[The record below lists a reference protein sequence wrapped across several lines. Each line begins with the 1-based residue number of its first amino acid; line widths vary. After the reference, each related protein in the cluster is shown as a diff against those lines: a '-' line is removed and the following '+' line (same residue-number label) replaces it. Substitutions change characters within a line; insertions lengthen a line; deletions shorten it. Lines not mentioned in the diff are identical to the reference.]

1 MIPLEATPGTH
12 PAFVLIPGLPLDL
25 GYVNYLTVIMS
36 IVSILI
42 TLAIGFIVKSV
53 LVGGRPG
60 RLQALFEWLYGYVR
74 GEVSNTVSSEAPAY
88 VIPLAGTIGLF
99 ILVAN
104 WLDILPLSA
113 FGLDPATSDLNLTAA
128 MAIVVFILVQGYS
141 IRVLGFG
148 GYLRRYTKPFDLPL
162 PMRIVMTPLN
172 IIEEIV
178 KPVTLSLRLF
188 GNIFAGTVM
197 VFLIGV
203 LLGDL
208 PLGQVGAFS
217 IGGIVVSS
225 IVTALWKA
233 FDVLFIGAIQAFI
246 FMLLTIAYFGQ
257 AREGLEEEGEG
268 QHHQEP
274 SRPQLTEGSRT
285 MDLNTNDLKE
295 KSLT

>member
-1 MIPLEATPGTH
+1 MIPLDAVPGSH
-12 PAFVLIPGLPLDL
+12 PAIDLIPGLPLDL
-25 GYVNYLTVIMS
+25 GYVNYLTVL
-36 IVSILI
+36 VSVISALI
-42 TLAIGFIVKSV
+42 TLAIGFTVKSV

-74 GEVSNTVSSEAPAY
+74 GEVGSTVSPQAGF

-99 ILVAN
+99 ILIAN
-104 WLDILPLSA
+104 WLDVLPLTI
-113 FGLDPATSDLNLTAA
+113 FGLDPATSDLNVTAA
-128 MAIVVFILVQGYS
+128 MAIVVFILVQAYS
-141 IRVLGFG
+141 IRVLGLG
-148 GYLRRYTKPFDLPL
+148 GYLRRFTKPFDLNL
-162 PMRIVMTPLN
+162 PMRVALTPLN

-197 VFLIGV
+197 VYLIGI

-208 PLGQVGAFS
+208 PVGRVGAFS

-225 IVTALWKA
+225 ILTALWKA

-257 AREGLEEEGEG
+257 AREGLEEEGEEG
-268 QHHQEP
+268 QHHAEP

-285 MDLNTNDLKE
+285 MDLKTTDLKE